1 MKRWLVLA
9 LALVFALTMGG
20 VPDVSAQA
28 TKDATKS
35 DKAADKKKGPMDL
48 NAASAEDLHTLPG
61 LGEAYSKKIIEN
73 RPYKRKDQIVAR
85 QAAADKK
92 ADKAADKKK

>member
-48 NAASAEDLHTLPG
+48 NAASGEDLRTLPG
-61 LGEAYSKKIIEN
+61 IGEAYSKKIIEN